1 MQPPNRSKLHE
12 IHEVTFVDSK
22 NMTRYKKNKNRSPK
36 NTQGKSHKL
45 CHKQLALKF
54 IKTYKT

>member
-22 NMTRYKKNKNRSPK
+22 NMTRYKKKKRIEAQK
-36 NTQGKSHKL
+36 THKENHTNYVTNNL
-45 CHKQLALKF
+45 H
-54 IKTYKT
+54 

>member
-54 IKTYKT
+54 I